1 MAHCLTLKKSNC
13 KNCYKCIRNCPVKA
27 IRFSGDQAHI
37 IADECI
43 LCGRCFVVCPQ
54 NAKEIVSEVE
64 KVKVMI
70 QSGEPVI
77 ASMAPSFIANYDG
90 VGIDAMREGLQKL
103 GFADVEETAIGATM
117 VKTDYE
123 RLVHEK
129 QKPVII
135 SSACASVNLLIQKH
149 YPEMIK
155 YLADTLSPM
164 QAHCR
169 DIKRRNP
176 EAKTVFIGPCVAKKD
191 EAQRYPGIVDAAL
204 TFEELTE
211 WLEKEN
217 VRLEKKVDSNPESLA
232 RIFPTVAGILRTM
245 KERDPEYEYVAVD
258 GIDNCIAALE
268 DVAAGHVSNCFMEM
282 SACKGSCV
290 NGPVMEKYHPWFIT
304 DYLSV
309 TRYAGDKDF
318 PVEQPEISELSR
330 RYDIL
335 EGMKDMPTERKIQ
348 EILSK
353 MGKKKP
359 SDELNCG
366 TCGYDTCR
374 EKAIAIYQG
383 KAEIEMCL
391 PYLKEKA
398 ENFSNIIFDNTPN
411 GLLVLNERLEIQQ
424 INPAA
429 CRIMN
434 IRRPSDVLGSQIV
447 TLLDPKPFLDAL
459 ESRKSVFQC
468 AYLAE
473 YDRYVEEQVL
483 YDQSYRMLFCMLED
497 VSDEAAERE
506 KKAEMRRQTTEVAD
520 KVVEKQM
527 RIVQEI
533 ASLLGETA
541 AETKIA
547 LTNLKES
554 MRDE

>member
-43 LCGRCFVVCPQ
+43 LCGRCFVVGPQ

-245 KERDPEYEYVAVD
+245 KDRDPEYEYVAVD

-527 RIVQEI
+527 RIVQDI

-554 MRDE
+554 MKDE

>member
-103 GFADVEETAIGATM
+103 GFTDVEETAIGATM

-245 KERDPEYEYVAVD
+245 KDRNPEYEYVAVD

>member
-77 ASMAPSFIANYDG
+77 ASMAPSFIANYNG

-245 KERDPEYEYVAVD
+245 KDRDPEYEYVAVD

-527 RIVQEI
+527 RIVQDI

-554 MRDE
+554 MKDE